1 MFDGS
6 IGGDNNLFASNYEY
20 NAVYYISMIDNEVE
34 ENITVDGSPS
44 TVAFVA
50 FAANTAPRS
59 GLMTRLQAEHLYLL
73 YKLPCLNFQ

>member
-1 MFDGS
+1 
-6 IGGDNNLFASNYEY
+6 
-20 NAVYYISMIDNEVE
+20 MIDNEVE